1 MKNKTKKQVGKI
13 DSDNKKLLLSDVS
26 KRSELLS
33 DFENWLDTKTYD
45 DLWTK
50 HLINEYRKS
59 LNCC

>member
-1 MKNKTKKQVGKI
+1 MKKESKKQAEKI
-13 DSDNKKLLLSDVS
+13 DNGTNKLLLSDVS
-26 KRSELLS
+26 KRSEQLS